1 MNDSQIID
9 ALGGTSR
16 VAALFGI
23 EPASVS
29 GWRKSGIP
37 TARKQTLA
45 LLFPD
50 KVPVDWH
57 PLHDQ
62 ADNAA

>member
-9 ALGGTSR
+9 SLGGTTK

-23 EPASVS
+23 ETASVS

-37 TARKQTLA
+37 RARKQTLA
-45 LLFPD
+45 LLYPE
-50 KVPVDWH
+50 KVPAEWH